1 MRPSGRAAAVLAGT
15 AVVSFATIVE
25 GAGLGH
31 GLLVVVGFGLLVVSG
46 LWIVLTGPRP
56 HEARRKWRP
65 GALTLAAAL
74 GLALYDRHQLV
85 AARGVAPD
93 DIAAAAALL
102 ACVVVAARA
111 PARASHPALLGLVLT
126 AYLLVGA
133 ALVAGTDYQSDAVA
147 NVHRAAEELLAGRDP
162 YRAVDTVASLQRFG
176 LDRALATDLEDGS
189 PLRSYNYPALSFLI
203 PAPAQALGLDDV
215 RILYLALVTG
225 AAACAIIAV
234 PRPSR
239 PLVLAAIVGN
249 VVLLRQHVLAGV
261 DPLWVILLGASLLA
275 LGRSD
280 RGLWLPAVLLGL
292 AAAARQPAWFAAP
305 FVLYAVWRD
314 RGPRPAGTFAAL
326 ALGVFLIPQLPFVVG
341 APVTYLE
348 GILAPLLLPLEAHG
362 VGLVRLGLEGLA
374 PLAPRGVFAAA
385 SLVALVALLGASR
398 RAAVGPGL
406 GVLALAPLYLAWRSL
421 QSYLAPVSLFG
432 ALAVAQEDRD
442 SG

>member
-1 MRPSGRAAAVLAGT
+1 MTPSGPAAAVLAGT
-15 AVVSFATIVE
+15 AVVSLATIAE

-31 GLLVVVGFGLLVVSG
+31 GVLAVVSFGLLVASG
-46 LWIVLTGPRP
+46 SWIVLTGPRL
-56 HEARRKWRP
+56 HQAGRGWRP

-85 AARGVAPD
+85 VARGIAPD
-93 DIAAAAALL
+93 DVAVATAVIACLG
-102 ACVVVAARA
+102 VAIRA
-111 PARASHPALLGLVLT
+111 PARASHPALLGVVLT
-126 AYLLVGA
+126 AYLSMGL
-133 ALVAGTDYQSDAVA
+133 ALVAGTGYQSDAVV

-162 YRAVDTVASLQRFG
+162 YRTVDTVSSLQRFG
-176 LDRALATDLEDGS
+176 LDRELATDLEDGS
-189 PLRSYNYPALSFLI
+189 PLRSYNYPALSFLV

-215 RILYLALVTG
+215 RILYLALVAG

-239 PLVLAAIVGN
+239 PLVLAAIVSN
-249 VVLLRQHVLAGV
+249 VVLVRQHVLAGI
-261 DPLWVILLGASLLA
+261 DPLWVILLGASLLV
-275 LGRSD
+275 LGRSG

-292 AAAARQPAWFAAP
+292 AAAARQPAWFAVP
-305 FVLYAVWRD
+305 FVLYAVWRG

-326 ALGVFLIPQLPFVVG
+326 ALAAFLIPQLPFIVR
-341 APVTYLE
+341 APVPYFE

-374 PLAPRGVFAAA
+374 TLPPRGAFAAA
-385 SLVALVALLGASR
+385 SLLALVALLGASR

-421 QSYLAPVSLFG
+421 QSYLAPVGLFA
-432 ALAVAQEDRD
+432 ALALAQEDGD